1 MNDLQRTPEWYADRC
16 GCLTA
21 SAAAPLFAMR
31 KDGKPTVAYYDLL
44 DRLIAE
50 RVSGEVQGS
59 YFKAAMQWGIDHED
73 DARVAY
79 EAATFNDVQLVG
91 FVHHPEVPFLGA
103 SPDGLIGHDGLLEIK
118 CPNTTTH
125 LRRIKEGIVPPEY
138 IPQMIVQCLCTG
150 RQWVDYVDF
159 DPRCRGRFEHLAYWS
174 IRFTPTQEQLDDA
187 LKRCVDFL
195 VLVEQTLE
203 DLTGRET

>member
-1 MNDLQRTPEWYADRC
+1 M
-16 GCLTA
+16 
-21 SAAAPLFAMR
+21 
-31 KDGKPTVAYYDLL
+31 
-44 DRLIAE
+44 
-50 RVSGEVQGS
+50 
-59 YFKAAMQWGIDHED
+59 
-73 DARVAY
+73 
-79 EAATFNDVQLVG
+79 
-91 FVHHPEVPFLGA
+91 
-103 SPDGLIGHDGLLEIK
+103 IGHDGLLEIK

>member
-16 GCLTA
+16 GCLT
-21 SAAAPLFAMR
+21 AAAPLFAMR

-59 YFKAAMQWGIDHED
+59 YFNAAMQWGIDHED

-91 FVHHPEVPFLGA
+91 FVHHPAVPFLGA